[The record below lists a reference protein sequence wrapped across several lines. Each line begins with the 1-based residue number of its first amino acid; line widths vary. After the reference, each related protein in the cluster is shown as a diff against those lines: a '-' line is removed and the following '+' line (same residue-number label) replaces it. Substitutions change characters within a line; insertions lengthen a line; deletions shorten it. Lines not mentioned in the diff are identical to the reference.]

1 MNEESIAKQYPFP
14 GYNFCMYFD
23 DVRVGFK
30 SISGLTVKKNNFQA
44 YQEGGN
50 NAFLEVQLNRKTE
63 LNRLTLTKGVGYF
76 NPAKI
81 KSKINMMLLLVF
93 DTNNE
98 LLVGYAFSPG
108 YVESIT
114 VSDFDA
120 VDSKVMLDTT
130 VILYDYVEEVN
141 FSDRVY
147 ISYNDESKLQ
157 TTASQEKAQRNNVST
172 DEIAKSNKAAAAM
185 SKSKNE
191 TSKKK
196 TSLIEY

>member
-1 MNEESIAKQYPFP
+1 
-14 GYNFCMYFD
+14 MYFD